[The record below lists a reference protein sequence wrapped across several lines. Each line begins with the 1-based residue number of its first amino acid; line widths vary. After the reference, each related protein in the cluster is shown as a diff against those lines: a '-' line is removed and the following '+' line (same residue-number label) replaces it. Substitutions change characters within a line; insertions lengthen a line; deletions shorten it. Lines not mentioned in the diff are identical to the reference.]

1 MRAVGVE
8 LRLAR
13 QTRGMT
19 LAQVAEM
26 LPSGIRVPTLSGYE
40 TGTKSFHVGR
50 LVEICDAIGVSAPS
64 VLEAA
69 LHRAGLGL
77 AAVGVV
83 IDLRSVVDGASRN
96 LGPLRQWARRKLA
109 DNADAVTMVEPGMIR
124 EMAGFCG
131 LSVPTMAAE
140 LERFAPV

>member
-13 QTRGMT
+13 LSRGMT
-19 LAQVAEM
+19 LAQVADK

-40 TGTKSFHVGR
+40 TGTKGFQVGR
-50 LVEICDAIGVSAPS
+50 MVEICEAIGVSAPTL
-64 VLEAA
+64 LEAA
-69 LHRAGLGL
+69 IHRAGLGL

-83 IDLRSVVDGASRN
+83 IDLRSVVEGASRD
-96 LGPLRQWARRKLA
+96 LGPLRQWARRKLE
-109 DNADAVTMVEPGMIR
+109 DNADAVTMVEPAMIR

-131 LSVPTMAAE
+131 MSVPTMAAA
-140 LERFAPV
+140 LERFAPA